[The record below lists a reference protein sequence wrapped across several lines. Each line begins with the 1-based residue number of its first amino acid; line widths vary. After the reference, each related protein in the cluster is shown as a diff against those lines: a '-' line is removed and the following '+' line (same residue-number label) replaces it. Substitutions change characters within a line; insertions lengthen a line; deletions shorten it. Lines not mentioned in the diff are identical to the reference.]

1 VKILHHIGEYLL
13 MLRLVFVKPTKR
25 KVMQKLIF
33 KDIQDLIIGSLGIV
47 AFLSFFVGG
56 VVSIQTALNIEN
68 PLIPKNLVGF
78 ATRQSVILEFAP
90 TFMSIILAGKVG
102 SFITSSIGTMRV
114 TEQIDALEVMG
125 INSVNYLVFPK
136 IISMLLL
143 PIVINFSMFLG
154 ILGGYAATLY
164 GGFSSSAD
172 FIEGIQLDFR
182 PYHVIYAFIK
192 TLVFAMVLATIPSYH
207 GYYMKG
213 GALEVGKAAT
223 VAFVWTSVVI
233 IVLNYFITQ
242 MLLA

>member
-1 VKILHHIGEYLL
+1 MKLLHHIGAYFL
-13 MLRLVFVKPTKR
+13 MLRMVFIKPTKG
-25 KVMQKLIF
+25 KVMRKLIF
-33 KDIQDLIIGSLGIV
+33 QDIQDLIIGSLGIV

-56 VVSIQTALNIEN
+56 VVSIQTALNIES

-90 TFMSIILAGKVG
+90 TFMCIILAGKVG
-102 SFITSSIGTMRV
+102 SYITSSIGTMRV

-136 IISMLLL
+136 IIAMLLL
-143 PIVINFSMFLG
+143 PIVINISMFLG

-172 FIEGIQLDFR
+172 FIEGIQMDFK
-182 PYHVIYAFIK
+182 PFHVVYAFIK
-192 TLVFAMVLATIPSYH
+192 TLLFALILATIPSYH

-233 IVLNYFITQ
+233 IVLNYFVTQ
-242 MLLA
+242 LLLA

>member
-1 VKILHHIGEYLL
+1 MKILHHIGEYIL
-13 MLRLVFVKPTKR
+13 MLRLVFIKPTKG
-25 KVMQKLIF
+25 KVMRKLIF
-33 KDIQDLIIGSLGIV
+33 KDIQDLIVGSLGIV

-154 ILGGYAATLY
+154 ILGGYAATIY

-182 PYHVIYAFIK
+182 PYHVVYAFIK

>member
-1 VKILHHIGEYLL
+1 

-182 PYHVIYAFIK
+182 PHHVIYAFIK

>member
-154 ILGGYAATLY
+154 ILGGYAATIY

-182 PYHVIYAFIK
+182 PYHVVYAFIK

>member
-1 VKILHHIGEYLL
+1 
-13 MLRLVFVKPTKR
+13 MR
-25 KVMQKLIF
+25 KLIF

-154 ILGGYAATLY
+154 ILGGYAATIY

-182 PYHVIYAFIK
+182 PYHVLYAFIK

-223 VAFVWTSVVI
+223 IAFVWTSVVI

-242 MLLA
+242 LLLA

>member
-1 VKILHHIGEYLL
+1 MKILHHIGEYLL
-13 MLRLVFVKPTKR
+13 MLRLVFVKPTKK

-154 ILGGYAATLY
+154 ILGGYAATIY

-172 FIEGIQLDFR
+172 FIEGIQLDFK
-182 PYHVIYAFIK
+182 PYHVVYVFIK